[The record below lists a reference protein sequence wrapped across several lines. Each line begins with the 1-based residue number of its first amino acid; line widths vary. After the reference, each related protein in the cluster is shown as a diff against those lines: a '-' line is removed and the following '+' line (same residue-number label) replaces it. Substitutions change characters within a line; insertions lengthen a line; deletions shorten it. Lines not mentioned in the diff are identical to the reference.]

1 MALKLKEEYGWF
13 PLWLILI
20 EDAMIMVLELFRFA
34 FNIIKQVC
42 DVLDG
47 FLSFLTKYEEK
58 ETHNM
63 FF

>member
-1 MALKLKEEYGWF
+1 MAN
-13 PLWLILI
+13 LIK
-20 EDAMIMVLELFRFA
+20 DVMIMVLELFRFA

-47 FLSFLTKYEEK
+47 FLSFLTKYGEK

-63 FF
+63 FFFSVRPKI